1 METADESVNRGAST
15 STAAVIEDKKKNQPW
30 IEKYRPQKFE
40 EIMGKKSSIRPRL
53 ALIHFSSGN
62 EETVS
67 RLAVFATQGN
77 TPNIIIA
84 VSSLLLSL

>member
-1 METADESVNRGAST
+1 M
-15 STAAVIEDKKKNQPW
+15 
-30 IEKYRPQKFE
+30 KFY
-40 EIMGKKSSIRPRL
+40 SIQ
-53 ALIHFSSGN
+53 GN

-84 VSSLLLSL
+84 VIVLLRPLYRYLNIFFFSGPSRCW